1 MVKNFFIKDPIHGL
15 ISFDEQYEW
24 AYELIKTK
32 EFWRLNNIKQLGS
45 SWSIFPSAT
54 HTRFTHCIGVFE
66 VTRKLLDSLKFID
79 SDTQDLAN
87 NKKIVCAAALL
98 HDIGHGPF
106 SHTFEY
112 ATNYDHEKI
121 GQMII
126 TDPKS
131 DINKILLKH
140 HINPIDVANV
150 IDHKSKKMWMQQVIS
165 SQIDA
170 DRLDYLP
177 RDSHF
182 TGTKYGNID
191 YDNIFKKAIVFKD
204 RLCFSKYSWN
214 ALENIL
220 ISRWSMFENVYLNK
234 TPTTYDILMKK
245 ALARVYYLYQK
256 HKNYQFKNPQL
267 LMILKSWLTDENWD
281 IASVQALDDYS
292 FTALMRSLATE
303 DDFILKTLATNWLQN
318 KDFVTF
324 EYEYGKNESKNQKII
339 HKKYFY
345 ETITSNKQFYDFNDP
360 VFLYTEDKSNEIKLL
375 KLEDKSLI
383 IAALKSIKQPR
394 IKKWIFYYKPLK

>member
-1 MVKNFFIKDPIHGL
+1 
-15 ISFDEQYEW
+15 
-24 AYELIKTK
+24 
-32 EFWRLNNIKQLGS
+32 
-45 SWSIFPSAT
+45 
-54 HTRFTHCIGVFE
+54 
-66 VTRKLLDSLKFID
+66 
-79 SDTQDLAN
+79 
-87 NKKIVCAAALL
+87 
-98 HDIGHGPF
+98 
-106 SHTFEY
+106 
-112 ATNYDHEKI
+112 
-121 GQMII
+121 
-126 TDPKS
+126 
-131 DINKILLKH
+131 
-140 HINPIDVANV
+140 
-150 IDHKSKKMWMQQVIS
+150 MQQVIS